1 MTVQSQVTIKAS
13 PATVW
18 DTITD
23 IKKTSEI
30 IKGIEKIE
38 IVDEPVNGLA
48 GLRWR
53 ETRIYFGKPAT
64 VEKWI
69 TEAVHNKFYKTRS
82 EMDGFIFETTMS
94 MEETAEGVRLVSS
107 HESRPQGLTAKIK
120 SIPMVFFKGMLKKA
134 LDADLE
140 DFRIAA
146 EKTIQVT

>member
-1 MTVQSQVTIKAS
+1 MTVETQVSIKAT

-18 DTITD
+18 DTITN

-30 IKGIEKIE
+30 IRGIEKIE

-48 GLRWR
+48 GLKWR
-53 ETRIYFGKPAT
+53 ETRMYFGKPAT

-69 TEAVHNKFYKTRS
+69 TEAVQNKCYKTRS

-94 MEETAEGVRLVSS
+94 MVETAEGVRLISS
-107 HESRPQGLTAKIK
+107 HQSRPLGFAAKIK

-146 EKTIQVT
+146 EKTILGT